1 MKLGLVWFGNDLRCT
16 DQKMLSLAA
25 QEVDQLVCLYCDEPQ
40 HNQPSRYATQ
50 GMSALRRRFL
60 NEGLNNLAT
69 ELKKLGQ
76 TLFISQHDPVTS
88 ITLLLNE
95 LPISHIYCNHHSGW
109 NEQQSLK
116 QIAKNFTDVHFHIEH
131 GLTLFEPEQ
140 LPFNLSSLETPP
152 SHLSGH
158 GYDFPS
164 SFSKFRT
171 LVEKSDISRPYPH
184 ITQLPIVSELLL
196 KLPLPLIRAWEP
208 KSVTSTPTFAG
219 GEQAA
224 QRQLNHY
231 FSTNLPSHY
240 KEVRN
245 ALDGWGNST
254 KFSPWL
260 AQGNVSPRQIKMA
273 LNQYEDTNGIN
284 ESTYWIYFELLWRE
298 YFHWYAAYHGKR
310 LFLASGVSSHQTH
323 GSFYSERFRKWCQGN
338 TPYPIVNACMKQL
351 NQTGF
356 MSNRGRQ
363 IVASCLVYEFGIDWR
378 YGAAYFEERLIDYDV
393 ASNWGNW
400 QYIAGVGADPRG
412 GRRFNLEKQT
422 EQYDPNH
429 SFINKWRG
437 NHYDSQLDS
446 VDASDWPI
454 SPQL

>member
-40 HNQPSRYATQ
+40 HKQPSRYATQ

-60 NEGLNNLAT
+60 DEGLNSLAT
-69 ELKKLGQ
+69 ELEKLGQ
-76 TLFISQHDPVTS
+76 TLFVSQHDVVTS

-95 LPISHIYCNHHSGW
+95 LPISHLYCNHNSGW
-109 NEQQSLK
+109 NEQQSLEK
-116 QIAKNFTDVHFHIEH
+116 IAHDFADVHFHIEH

-140 LPFNLSSLETPP
+140 LPFTFTSLVTTSTKKPEQEY
-152 SHLSGH
+152 G
-158 GYDFPS
+158 FPS
-164 SFSKFRT
+164 CFSKFRK
-171 LVEKSDISRPYPH
+171 LVEVLDPPLSSPH
-184 ITQLPIVSELLL
+184 VTQLPMVSELLL
-196 KLPLPLIRAWEP
+196 KLSLPLIRPWKP
-208 KSVTSTPTFAG
+208 KPVTSIPTFAG
-219 GEQAA
+219 GEKAA
-224 QRQLNHY
+224 RQQLNHY
-231 FSTNLPSHY
+231 FSTNLASHY

-260 AQGNVSPRQIKMA
+260 AQGSLSPRQIKAA
-273 LNQYEDTNGIN
+273 LTQYEEKYGEN

-298 YFHWYAAYHGKR
+298 YFQWYATYYGKQ
-310 LFLASGVSSHQTH
+310 LFLVGGLSNAKTH
-323 GSFYSERFRKWCQGN
+323 GSFYAERFRKWCEGN

-363 IVASCLVYEFGIDWR
+363 IVASCLVHELAIDWR
-378 YGAAYFEERLIDYDV
+378 YGAAYFEEKLIDYDV

-429 SFINKWRG
+429 HFIHKWQG
-437 NHYDSQLDS
+437 HHYDSQLDS
-446 VDASDWPI
+446 VDAADWPI
-454 SPQL
+454 SPQA

>member
-1 MKLGLVWFGNDLRCT
+1 MKLGLVWFGNDLRCA
-16 DQKMLSLAA
+16 DQNILSLAA
-25 QEVDQLVCLYCDEPQ
+25 SEVDQLICLYCDDPKYK
-40 HNQPSRYATQ
+40 QPSRYATQ
-50 GMSALRRRFL
+50 GMSVLRRRFL
-60 NEGLNNLAT
+60 NEGLNSLAT
-69 ELKKLGQ
+69 ELEALGQ
-76 TLFISQHDPVTS
+76 TLFVSQQNAATS
-88 ITLLLNE
+88 IALLLNE
-95 LPISHIYCNHHSGW
+95 LPISHIYSNHHCGW
-109 NEQQSLK
+109 NEQQSLR
-116 QIAKNFTDVHFHIEH
+116 QVANEFPDVHFHIEH

-140 LPFNLSSLETPP
+140 LPFTLIPLGTSAREQS
-152 SHLSGH
+152 
-158 GYDFPS
+158 FPS
-164 SFSKFRT
+164 SFSKFRKWVET
-171 LVEKSDISRPYPH
+171 LEVPQPTPKVTR
-184 ITQLPIVSELLL
+184 LPAVSELLN
-196 KLPLPLIRAWEP
+196 KLALPSIRPWKIEP
-208 KSVTSTPTFAG
+208 ITAIPTFAG
-219 GEQAA
+219 GEEAA

-260 AQGNVSPRQIKMA
+260 AQGSISPRQILA
-273 LNQYEDTNGIN
+273 SLTQYEEEHGEN

-298 YFHWYAAYHGKR
+298 YFHWYATYYGKQ
-310 LFLASGVSSHQTH
+310 LFLVGGLSNTKTYV
-323 GSFYSERFRKWCQGN
+323 SFYAERFRKWCQGN

-363 IVASCLVYEFGIDWR
+363 IVASCLIHELGIDWR
-378 YGAAYFEERLIDYDV
+378 YGAAYFEEKLIDYDV

-429 SFINKWRG
+429 SFIHKWQG
-437 NHYDSQLDS
+437 HNYDHQLDS

-454 SPQL
+454 MPES

>member
-1 MKLGLVWFGNDLRCT
+1 MKLGLVWFGNDLRYT

-40 HNQPSRYATQ
+40 HKQPSRYATQ

-60 NEGLNNLAT
+60 DEGLNSLAT
-69 ELKKLGQ
+69 ELEKLGQ
-76 TLFISQHDPVTS
+76 TLFVSQHDVVTS

-95 LPISHIYCNHHSGW
+95 LPISHLYCNHHSGW

-116 QIAKNFTDVHFHIEH
+116 KIAHDFADVHFHIEH

-140 LPFNLSSLETPP
+140 LPFTFTSLVTTSTKAPEQK
-152 SHLSGH
+152 
-158 GYDFPS
+158 YDFPS
-164 SFSKFRT
+164 SFSKFRK
-171 LVEKSDISRPYPH
+171 LVEALDVPLSSPH
-184 ITQLPIVSELLL
+184 VTQLPMVSELLL
-196 KLPLPLIRAWEP
+196 KLSLPLIQPWKAKP
-208 KSVTSTPTFAG
+208 VTSIPTFAG
-219 GEQAA
+219 GEKAA
-224 QRQLNHY
+224 QQQLTHY

-260 AQGNVSPRQIKMA
+260 AQGSVSPRQIKMA
-273 LNQYEDTNGIN
+273 LDQYEDTYGAN

-298 YFHWYAAYHGKR
+298 YFHWYATYHGKR
-310 LFLASGVSSHQTH
+310 LFLANGLTAQKTH
-323 GSFYSERFRKWCQGN
+323 GSFYAERFRKWCQGN

-363 IVASCLVYEFGIDWR
+363 IVASCLLHELGIDWR

-412 GRRFNLEKQT
+412 GRQFNLEKQT

-437 NHYDSQLDS
+437 HHYDSQLDS
-446 VDASDWPI
+446 VDAADWPI
-454 SPQL
+454 SPQA